1 MPEYSERKE
10 RAEMLDMLKEVLSYL
25 KKFNDDFGIVDKEE
39 IEEQFENLEDF
50 DKLIDEFKV
59 LLDDFR
65 MSGIGDE
72 NEMEDKLFELYL
84 ISTRFEWHFSEI
96 SDLSMSFVKKL
107 MKHDHK

>member
-50 DKLIDEFKV
+50 DKLMNLKCC
-59 LLDDFR
+59 
-65 MSGIGDE
+65 
-72 NEMEDKLFELYL
+72 
-84 ISTRFEWHFSEI
+84 
-96 SDLSMSFVKKL
+96 
-107 MKHDHK
+107 